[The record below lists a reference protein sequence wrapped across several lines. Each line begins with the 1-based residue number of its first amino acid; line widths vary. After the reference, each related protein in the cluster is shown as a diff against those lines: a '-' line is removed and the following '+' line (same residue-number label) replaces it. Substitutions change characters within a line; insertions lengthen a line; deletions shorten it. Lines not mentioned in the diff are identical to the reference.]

1 MKKRML
7 TIICLAASLMA
18 VAEAAG
24 ITIWTFGGGT
34 AQEADRASA
43 VSEATDQATQQ
54 ANAVCTGTVVNVET
68 TGTTCF
74 GGGDSPYTCT
84 VFVKAACRIH

>member
-7 TIICLAASLMA
+7 TIICLAASVFA
-18 VAEAAG
+18 VAEAAT

-34 AQEADRASA
+34 AQEDDRDAA
-43 VSEATDQATQQ
+43 VSEALDQATQQ
-54 ANAVCTGTVVNVET
+54 ANAACMGTVVNVEK

-84 VFVKAACRIH
+84 VFVKAACKIH